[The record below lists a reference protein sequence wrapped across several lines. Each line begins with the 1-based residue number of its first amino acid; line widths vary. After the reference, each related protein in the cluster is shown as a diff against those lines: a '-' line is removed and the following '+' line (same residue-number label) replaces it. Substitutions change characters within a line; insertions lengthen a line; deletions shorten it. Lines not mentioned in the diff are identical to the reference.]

1 VIVGPYRIGTSKSRL
16 IQSARKYWDRLPI
29 YLARLRVYARQEGV
43 LRTTLAIAAT
53 VMARLRSG
61 PLAENQFDASYDRTF
76 GVKTSGLIARKHL
89 DLEGMIKTHA
99 ADYSATSPYEFK
111 HIMSRLPINPELYR
125 FVDYGS
131 GKGRVLLLAAE
142 HPFINVRGIE
152 ASKSLHRIAC
162 SNIVTYPSNLMACHD
177 VKSICGNA
185 ADYVPDPGSLVIF
198 MFNPFDQVI
207 LDKVLITL
215 SARTAGS
222 SNPSYLIYKNP
233 EHHMIVMHNGCF
245 THIETLLGGDVAI
258 YRTNFDTRPKC
269 SCSEGRH

>member
-1 VIVGPYRIGTSKSRL
+1 VIVGPDRIGTSKSRFA
-16 IQSARKYWDRLPI
+16 QSARKYWDRLPI

-43 LRTTLAIAAT
+43 LQTSLAMAAT
-53 VMARLRSG
+53 VIVRLRSG

-89 DLEGMIKTHA
+89 DLEGVIKTHA

-111 HIMSRLPINPELYR
+111 HAMSRLPINPEHYR

-142 HPFINVRGIE
+142 YPFINVRGIE

-162 SNIVTYPSNLMACHD
+162 SNIATYPADLVACRD
-177 VKSICGNA
+177 VKSICGDA
-185 ADYVPDPGSLVIF
+185 ADYIPDPGPLVIF

-207 LDKVLITL
+207 LDKVLQTISVR
-215 SARTAGS
+215 SAGKAE
-222 SNPSYLIYKNP
+222 PSYLIYKNP
-233 EHHMIVMHNGCF
+233 EHHMTVMHSGCF
-245 THIETLLGGDVAI
+245 AHMETLLGGDVAI
-258 YRTNFDTRPKC
+258 YKTNFDARPKC
-269 SCSEGRH
+269 GCSEGQR